1 MMRQVTILLIVVS
14 VMFTGM
20 FAAGVWLLR
29 VTPASIEF
37 AAAANAKRAE
47 IGLIEAKARYLETQ
61 VSAKIRLLKLTN
73 LQYVQQSGVYLA
85 ALVAGRATLAAWP
98 ALVLSAL
105 VIAVVSQRERFVL
118 RVDFSAGN
126 VKTLVPARQAVALVE
141 RSLNVQ
147 ELEAAERTLAFSDE
161 IAHKRLS
168 DGLAVVKAVKGIQSA
183 AAPSAALN
191 ASDAPTV
198 APDLPSF
205 ADIFASRELHGEL
218 VLGYEADAP
227 RLGRYEAVHSCLIY
241 GLARSGKT
249 SWLRGLIGQTIL
261 TEPDTRCDVL
271 DPHAARQDSLAGSLP
286 RTRHFHLIDARDP
299 VPALQAFGNEL
310 SRRLLSQDATFPP
323 RILLIDELNQLAS
336 EPYKPQLAG
345 LCEAV
350 AQRGRKV
357 NMFLLA
363 TAQDVREK
371 KIGDFRTSLSSAY
384 FFKGKSSQ
392 VKAFLDDSDAAKMYR
407 NHVTHH
413 GIALFSAA
421 DEEPRLVSIP
431 ECKPSDLRYLEA
443 RAALPR
449 DAGDA
454 QSVDLSND
462 TPEQVDAPE
471 VNFERVKRIETPAE
485 RGETDETGVSYSDEF
500 LREFVQE
507 KIAAN
512 DETLS
517 GLAAKIGVN
526 KGNLYRF
533 INSTNAPSD
542 ALRSALTAFAGRFET
557 KLEK

>member
-1 MMRQVTILLIVVS
+1 MRQVTILLIVVF
-14 VMFTGM
+14 VMFAGM

-29 VTPASIEF
+29 LTPESIEL

-147 ELEAAERTLAFSDE
+147 ELEAAERTLAYTDE
-161 IAHKRLS
+161 VAHARLS
-168 DGLAVVKAVKGIQSA
+168 DGLAVVKAVRGIQA

-286 RTRHFHLIDARDP
+286 RTHHFHLIDAADP
-299 VPALQAFGNEL
+299 VPALQSFGNEL

-431 ECKPSDLRYLEA
+431 ECRPSDLRYLEA
-443 RAALPR
+443 RADAPR
-449 DAGDA
+449 ATHDA
-454 QSVDLSND
+454 QRENAIKDTPNDVDPSQVNSDND
-462 TPEQVDAPE
+462 T
-471 VNFERVKRIETPAE
+471 
-485 RGETDETGVSYSDEF
+485 GETRADTEATQGDTPDNTGDTRLFAACLNICENDRKTLAARSGVS
-500 LREFVQE
+500 
-507 KIAAN
+507 
-512 DETLS
+512 LS
-517 GLAAKIGVN
+517 LIKEIQ
-526 KGNLYRF
+526 
-533 INSTNAPSD
+533 
-542 ALRSALTAFAGRFET
+542 AGRRRIT
-557 KLEK
+557 GDTRQKLESVLTTQGE

>member
-1 MMRQVTILLIVVS
+1 MMRQITILLIVVS
-14 VMFTGM
+14 VMFAAM

-29 VTPASIEF
+29 LTPESIEF
-37 AAAANAKRAE
+37 AALATAKRAE
-47 IGLIEAKARYLETQ
+47 IDLIEAKARYIETQ
-61 VSAKIRLLKLTN
+61 VSAKTRLLKLTN
-73 LQYVQQSGVYLA
+73 LQAVQSSSLYMA
-85 ALVAGRATLAAWP
+85 ALVTGRATLAAWP
-98 ALVLSAL
+98 ALILSAGV
-105 VIAVVSQRERFVL
+105 VIAWSQRERFVK
-118 RVDFSAGN
+118 RVEFAAGN
-126 VKTLVPARQAVALVE
+126 VKTLVPARQAVALTE
-141 RSLNVQ
+141 RALSVQ

-168 DGLAVVKAVKGIQSA
+168 DGLAVVKTVKGIQS

-198 APDLPSF
+198 ANDLPTF

-241 GLARSGKT
+241 GLAGSGKT

-261 TEPDTRCDVL
+261 TEPSTRCDVL
-271 DPHAARQDSLAGSLP
+271 DPHAARQNSLAASLP
-286 RTRHFHLIDARDP
+286 STSHFHILDAADP
-299 VPALQAFGNEL
+299 MAGLAEFGNEL
-310 SRRLLSQDATFPP
+310 RRRLLSQDATFPP
-323 RILLIDELNQLAS
+323 RILLVDELPALARK
-336 EPYKPQLAG
+336 PYAKHLQA
-345 LCEAV
+345 LCETTS
-350 AQRGRKV
+350 QEGRKV
-357 NMFLLA
+357 NVFLLA
-363 TAQDVREK
+363 TAQDLRQK
-371 KIGDFRTSLSSAY
+371 KIGDFRESLSSAY
-384 FFKGKSSQ
+384 FFKGKPNQ
-392 VKAFLDDSDAAKMYR
+392 VELFLDDSDAARMYR
-407 NHVTHH
+407 ANVTHQ
-413 GIALFSAA
+413 GVALFSSA
-421 DEEPRLVSIP
+421 DDAPRLVAIP
-431 ECKPSDLRYLEA
+431 ECKPSDLRYLET

-471 VNFERVKRIETPAE
+471 GNFERVKRIETPAE
-485 RGETDETGVSYSDEF
+485 RGETDETGVSYSDDF
-500 LREFVQE
+500 LRSFIQE

-542 ALRSALTAFAGRFET
+542 ALRSALTAFAGRFT
-557 KLEK
+557 VKQEK